1 MFMGLWFFI
10 LVRAGRRL
18 IVSDYFSRLAGF
30 GIITLL
36 SLQVLL
42 NLAVVTGVM
51 PTTGLALPFFSAGG
65 SAILMSAISCGILI
79 NLSRSG
85 QTETIMSA
93 GFRQKGAAYD

>member
-1 MFMGLWFFI
+1 M
-10 LVRAGRRL
+10 
-18 IVSDYFSRLAGF
+18 
-30 GIITLL
+30 
-36 SLQVLL
+36 LL